1 MNKQY
6 LKNKIEEKRQ
16 QIFPQKEGQM
26 FVGGPKYEERLNIN
40 ALDWVGEIIDS
51 QNDSVKYVKLNNKD
65 GGYFND
71 IPLDLIKK
79 VTPIQDKEGNLLLAV
94 EYYDEES
101 CINCS
106 VFCDYIE
113 ITEENNPYE
122 NDI

>member
-6 LKNKIEEKRQ
+6 LKNKIEERKQ

-26 FVGGPKYEERLNIN
+26 IVGGPKYEERLYIN
-40 ALDWVGEIIDS
+40 ALDWVEKIIDS

-65 GGYFND
+65 GDNFND

-79 VTPIQDKEGNLLLAV
+79 VTPIQDKKGNLSLAV
-94 EYYDEES
+94 EYYDDEL

-113 ITEENNPYE
+113 VTNKENNPYE
-122 NDI
+122 N